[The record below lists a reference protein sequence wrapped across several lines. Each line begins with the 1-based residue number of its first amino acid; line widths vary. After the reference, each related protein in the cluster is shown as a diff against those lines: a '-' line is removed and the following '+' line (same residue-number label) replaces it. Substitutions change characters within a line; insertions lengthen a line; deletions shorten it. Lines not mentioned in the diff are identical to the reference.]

1 MLVLAVCLSSVYQDG
16 FHFPMENSEFVLPS
30 KTFPAYLENAG
41 HDFPHFAH
49 MLRDVL
55 ICNVPVGD
63 ASAPISEDNGS
74 YTNLIAD
81 ESLECIVNESL
92 EGKWKMETRK
102 EVR

>member
-1 MLVLAVCLSSVYQDG
+1 
-16 FHFPMENSEFVLPS
+16 MENVEFVLPS

-41 HDFPHFAH
+41 HGFPHFAH

-55 ICNVPVGD
+55 RCNVPVGD

-74 YTNLIAD
+74 YANLIAD
-81 ESLECIVNESL
+81 ESLEYIVNACL

>member
-1 MLVLAVCLSSVYQDG
+1 
-16 FHFPMENSEFVLPS
+16 
-30 KTFPAYLENAG
+30 
-41 HDFPHFAH
+41 